1 MRFATGNSS
10 RLVVAVAKDVG
21 AENKKESANMKKGVS
36 NEIARD
42 VQMTRTK
49 LFAAFKS
56 VEDVRAEI
64 NKNSVR
70 LEKVVQKVCETSEQV
85 EVLRASSIS
94 AICEYEKEL
103 ERVAAESNLRSEAK
117 AEKKRV
123 QQEHERWELD
133 LRNARTRRK
142 HETIKKLE
150 ASEPMKPEDVA
161 VPEIKPV
168 GKNIEARGLVASY
181 DLSVAINDYVLAVA
195 ARRECKEREVE
206 LLALLDEREREL
218 IETRKEYEIDV
229 NRTIGEYERRE
240 RVAQEERKRKIAA
253 LKASRDAANVGLKQM
268 GAE

>member
-1 MRFATGNSS
+1 
-10 RLVVAVAKDVG
+10 
-21 AENKKESANMKKGVS
+21 MKKDVS

-42 VQMTRTK
+42 VAMTRK
-49 LFAAFKS
+49 NLFAAFKS

-64 NKNSVR
+64 NTNNIR
-70 LEKVVQKVCETSEQV
+70 LEKVLQKVCETSERI
-85 EVLRASSIS
+85 EVLRASSMVVIS
-94 AICEYEKEL
+94 NYEKEL
-103 ERVAAESNLRSEAK
+103 ERVSDERRLMAEAK

-142 HETIKKLE
+142 YETIKKLE
-150 ASEPMKPEDVA
+150 ASEPKKPEDV
-161 VPEIKPV
+161 VIPEIKPV
-168 GKNIEARGLVASY
+168 EKNVEARGLVASY
-181 DLSVAINDYVLAVA
+181 DLSVAVNDYVLAIA

-206 LLALLDEREREL
+206 LSALLNERECEL
-218 IETRKEYEIDV
+218 IEARKEYEIDV

-253 LKASRDAANVGLKQM
+253 LKASRDAANAGLKQM